1 MENLLAKI
9 DQKFIKGLKEK
20 DQTMVDTLRMAKASI
35 KNREIELGRELKE
48 EEILKVLRSELK
60 SRNEAIDKFK
70 EAKREDL
77 FQKEEK
83 EAEII
88 KQFLPEDLDADK
100 LESIVR
106 KAIKK
111 VKADS
116 MADLGKVMPLV
127 MKDVGGRA
135 SGEEIKNLV
144 VKLLE

>member
-20 DQTMVDTLRMAKASI
+20 DQIMVDTLRMAKASI

-70 EAKREDL
+70 EAKRKDL

-88 KQFLPEDLDADK
+88 KQFLPEDLDTDK

-111 VKADS
+111 VEADS
-116 MADLGKVMPLV
+116 KADLGKVMPLV

-135 SGEEIKNLV
+135 SGEKIKNLV